1 MTVKQLAEKLSL
13 QALSLPEPDREITGG
28 YAGDLLS
35 WVMGRAQ
42 SGDAW
47 LTIMTNLNIIAV
59 ASLADTACIIIAENS
74 ETTEELVQTAAQKGI
89 NLLKSEQPVFSLAA
103 QISAFLALRKR
114 RYDAEQHRRH
124 GNAQRPEHRCADRS

>member
-59 ASLADTACIIIAENS
+59 ASLADTACIIIAETS

-103 QISAFLALRKR
+103 QISAFLA
-114 RYDAEQHRRH
+114 EQ
-124 GNAQRPEHRCADRS
+124 E

>member
-103 QISAFLALRKR
+103 QISAFLA
-114 RYDAEQHRRH
+114 EQ
-124 GNAQRPEHRCADRS
+124 E